1 MSNREES
8 LMPHETTA
16 KSCSRCNDG
25 MPSFRVN
32 HLCEECFAEERNVFD
47 SECGHSCDNC
57 GADVEPW
64 SLSDLCDQCEWW
76 RDQQ

>member
-1 MSNREES
+1 M
-8 LMPHETTA
+8 TTQDEPA
-16 KSCSRCNDG
+16 VKSCSRCNAG

-32 HLCEECFAEERNVFD
+32 HLCEECYAEERNVFD
-47 SECGHSCDNC
+47 SECVHSCDNC
-57 GADVEPW
+57 SADVEPW